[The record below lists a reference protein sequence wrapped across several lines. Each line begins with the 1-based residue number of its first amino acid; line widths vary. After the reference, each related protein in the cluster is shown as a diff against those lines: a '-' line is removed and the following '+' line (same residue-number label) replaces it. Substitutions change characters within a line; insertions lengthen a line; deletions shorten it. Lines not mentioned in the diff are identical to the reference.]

1 MVRTR
6 RMAALTSDE
15 NNGQDNSDAN
25 VNEPQ
30 SMEIVDEKPPAAR
43 TRKTPAKPK
52 GRKTTKKAA
61 AQTSV
66 KEEEQAEGTGHVEQQ
81 EAETLNTSIAPDH
94 EEKNVGTTSDQSRA
108 TANRTK
114 PSAKRAQPKATKAKP
129 TQPKSKS
136 KTTTVIETP
145 EWYGDEEELDLD
157 TPYMPK
163 DLRKELCEHLSMAGH
178 LHPETWRF
186 DSPFDAPP
194 PPPENPP
201 PPDSVLV
208 VGLADR
214 EVFRLR
220 QLLRHWVSE
229 EKGSSS
235 RVATKFFHR
244 LDYTYNKADSL
255 PEALARHD
263 RALAL
268 TLERL
273 SREIPF
279 EVFLCRLDR
288 GFEDIDT
295 DPQQA
300 SPSYVTED
308 LIDTQGRTY
317 AKFVPV
323 DENDWTKKTTEHWK
337 PKLLPGYCDAA
348 LVLVPRDT
356 VADFLWETIEANG
369 PPTAKYN
376 VTQTPLRTLLE
387 NYKTRCAEDHDR
399 YWPIFSNIL
408 RRACTWDSEKGLGFM
423 PGEFVEGLLKA
434 CISAKDWDLFT
445 FAAGFTG
452 FTFRKMPYDP
462 RPFVKWARTEVTE
475 GRAAFQDIQQ
485 GILAVSFSH
494 SLVNHRCS
502 SITAFYETT
511 DEAVPRDWAQN
522 AVSRIADFSDS
533 QIIGQQDGS
542 ELVSAMKTC
551 FGLGLEFR
559 ELATKV
565 VKRNSTK
572 FAFLLGFANELYESV
587 TSKDDVTQEL
597 YLSLAEH
604 IVNELHIHELHSRSA
619 ETARV
624 REIIQIRSTHSK
636 VEQSLQLLQPAIEG
650 VDKADISRFISGLIA
665 EEADTLLMRLTMKLV
680 GDVRR
685 IPLRE
690 LTHLW
695 VPFLSLLLDVLEK
708 HQIPLS
714 TPRYQNIFAAIMEVY
729 LLKEVG
735 KAPKQVWQPAMR
747 SITCG
752 CGLCFRVNQFLSE
765 SSFNAIRIHGSS
777 AAFGHV
783 QNYLIGLRE
792 GISCDFTIDAA
803 SGTITVTK
811 RLKSDAT
818 AIKQWEAKK
827 DNVRKQIFAKFD
839 QAKLRAILGEEY
851 SWFTGF
857 ELLENVLDA
866 EVHDEEELPP
876 PPVAVH
882 QNPHQP
888 FHPSPVSGYQ
898 GPQPGQAP
906 LQPVGTFYNFR
917 LPPPN
922 EGYRPPANPW
932 AAIPGHTSQP
942 VQYGQHFQSGPP
954 QSTQSVVSVSVG
966 SNGFAGC
973 VQMINNVNNQQTTT
987 HIDGFSGSINVIQ
1000 NNVNNHQTTEIR
1012 GRLEQGRQLFFKEE
1026 ATVIQTMFP
1035 SWQSDAID
1043 AELRRRW
1050 TMMLISLVEGYVNRA
1065 TAAQNQAQTQ
1075 PGPSLPA
1082 PFHSAHQPSGP
1093 SSSTEN
1099 DLKAGWEYYFSTQMG
1114 FLRAKHPTYS
1124 YQLLVNTVRQQ
1135 WSSMPREH
1143 REWFN
1148 KQALTQ
1154 KQQQPQ
1160 LPPLNNRRAVG
1171 LSRAQ
1176 SIPSLSSIVPPPPL
1190 GAVEGMLKGQ
1200 SQHFPSLEARV
1211 AALREEAKV
1220 TPTTALAIKK
1230 PVVDR
1235 HGMVFVRESTQV
1247 SIPEKDYMESK
1258 ARLAPYPDVAHLDPC
1273 RKQLD
1278 RGRAWW
1284 VDKYNHSLC
1293 RVLPGK
1299 SAQEITQ
1306 KLGAEWETCLGVVDR
1321 LMTDDL
1327 ARIEDAK
1334 SGRASAYNTLN
1345 AIMSRKPNKRA
1356 RTSKWGSTRMMALSG
1371 PGAMD
1376 DPPLSSSDD
1385 EDPAFLQRGEVT
1397 STSMTG
1403 RRPSAST
1410 AVFAAAP
1417 ASVASP
1423 PVSGYEAFVKEIE
1436 PRLRKTNPG
1445 ASAAN
1450 LKSVL
1455 QRRWEAMSEKHRA
1468 VYADEAAKSGSGNIA
1483 PSTSTPAAPPSTS
1496 TASTSRTYDGFGY
1509 YLNTQGLNIRRIFPQ
1524 YSYDQVVD
1532 ATKRQWDALHPA
1544 EKSNY
1549 SNKAFAAA
1557 QHPIDKGIFTR
1568 LEAHFYKA
1576 NRGKATV
1583 SSTPAAPSYNASS
1596 SSSSRDD
1603 QADGFGFWLRFE
1615 ERKFKQKNPG
1625 LTHEQA
1631 VVALKFQ
1638 WDGMTQMARGIYEDM
1653 AAKENAKAN
1662 MTAKPTASQTPSSS
1676 GSLAWEAWAQKYDG
1690 FNWFLNSKGCDLK
1703 QGNRA
1708 LDYDVIVTTMKA
1720 RWQSMITEER
1730 REFEDKAKMMR
1741 SSLGGR
1747 RMFSKLLRLCGL
1759 PEEPDVP
1766 PPRANDNAHQKPTS
1780 SSTTTTTASS
1790 IPSSNTS
1797 SSLTW
1802 EAWAQKY
1809 DGFNWFLNSRGY
1821 DYKQKSRDADFNYD
1835 QVVKIMELQWKHM
1848 SDWERR
1854 EFEDKAKILRT
1865 NLGGRQMFSRL
1876 RRLCGLPEEP
1886 DVPQPAKT
1894 VKPRT
1899 PFPSTW
1905 RGRGSKAAT
1914 SLMSSSPVRPD
1925 PPSASSADRTLT
1937 EIQPNRMAATPGLS
1951 DKVAKID
1958 ITSAWAVK
1966 TGKLKIPQLSTPRSG
1981 SGSASASASASGS
1994 ASASTSRGVK
2004 RKAKAD
2010 VIDLTLDD

>member
-6 RMAALTSDE
+6 RMAALTGDE
-15 NNGQDNSDAN
+15 INGQESSDAN

-30 SMEIVDEKPPAAR
+30 SMEIVDEKSPAAP
-43 TRKTPAKPK
+43 TRKTPAKPR

-81 EAETLNTSIAPDH
+81 EARTLNASIAPDH
-94 EEKNVGTTSDQSRA
+94 KDKNVGTTSDQSRA
-108 TANRTK
+108 TANRTR
-114 PSAKRAQPKATKAKP
+114 PSAKRAQPKATKA
-129 TQPKSKS
+129 KS

-157 TPYMPK
+157 TPYMPN
-163 DLRKELCEHLSMAGH
+163 DLRKELCEHLSMAGR

-220 QLLRHWVSE
+220 QLLRYWVSE

-235 RVATKFFHR
+235 RAATKFFHR
-244 LDYTYNKADSL
+244 LDYTYNKAGSL

-263 RALAL
+263 RVLAL

-288 GFEDIDT
+288 GFEDVDT
-295 DPQQA
+295 DPQQT

-376 VTQTPLRTLLE
+376 ATQTPLRTLLE
-387 NYKTRCAEDHDR
+387 NYKIRCAQDHDR

-475 GRAAFQDIQQ
+475 GRATFQDIQQ

-502 SITAFYETT
+502 SITTFYETT
-511 DEAVPRDWAQN
+511 DETVPRDWAQN

-551 FGLGLEFR
+551 FGLGLEFS

-665 EEADTLLMRLTMKLV
+665 EEADSLLMRLTMKLV
-680 GDVRR
+680 GDVRC

-714 TPRYQNIFAAIMEVY
+714 TPRYQNMFAAIMEAY

-765 SSFNAIRIHGSS
+765 SSFNAIRIHVSNAS
-777 AAFGHV
+777 FAHV

-792 GISCDFTIDAA
+792 GISCDFTMDAA
-803 SGTITVTK
+803 SGTITATK
-811 RLKSDAT
+811 RLKPDAT
-818 AIKQWEAKK
+818 AIKQWEEKK
-827 DNVRKQIFAKFD
+827 DNVKKQIFAKFD

-876 PPVAVH
+876 PSVAVH

-906 LQPVGTFYNFR
+906 LQPVGTFNNFR

-973 VQMINNVNNQQTTT
+973 VQMINNVNNQQTIT

-1000 NNVNNHQTTEIR
+1000 NNVNNHQATEIR

-1050 TMMLISLVEGYVNRA
+1050 TMMPISLVEGYVNRA

-1099 DLKAGWEYYFSTQMG
+1099 DLKAGWEYYFSTQLG

-1124 YQLLVNTVRQQ
+1124 HQLLVNTVRQQ

-1160 LPPLNNRRAVG
+1160 LPPLSNRRAG

-1220 TPTTALAIKK
+1220 TLTTALAIKK

-1284 VDKYNHSLC
+1284 VDKYKDSLC

-1345 AIMSRKPNKRA
+1345 AIMSSKPNKRA

-1385 EDPAFLQRGEVT
+1385 EDPAFLRRGETT

-1410 AVFAAAP
+1410 AVFATAP

-1468 VYADEAAKSGSGNIA
+1468 VYANEAAKSGSGNIA
-1483 PSTSTPAAPPSTS
+1483 PSTSTPAASPSTS

-1549 SNKAFAAA
+1549 SNKAFEAA

-1576 NRGKATV
+1576 NKGNATV

-1631 VVALKFQ
+1631 VVALKSQ
-1638 WDGMTQMARGIYEDM
+1638 WDGMTQMAQGIYEEM
-1653 AAKENAKAN
+1653 AAEENAKAN

-1676 GSLAWEAWAQKYDG
+1676 GSLTWEAWAQKYDG

-1720 RWQSMITEER
+1720 RWKSMIAEER

-1766 PPRANDNAHQKPTS
+1766 
-1780 SSTTTTTASS
+1780 
-1790 IPSSNTS
+1790 
-1797 SSLTW
+1797 
-1802 EAWAQKY
+1802 
-1809 DGFNWFLNSRGY
+1809 
-1821 DYKQKSRDADFNYD
+1821 
-1835 QVVKIMELQWKHM
+1835 
-1848 SDWERR
+1848 
-1854 EFEDKAKILRT
+1854 
-1865 NLGGRQMFSRL
+1865 
-1876 RRLCGLPEEP
+1876 
-1886 DVPQPAKT
+1886 QPAKT
-1894 VKPRT
+1894 VKPHT
-1899 PFPSTW
+1899 PFLSTW
-1905 RGRGSKAAT
+1905 RGSGSKAAT

-1981 SGSASASASASGS
+1981 SGSASASASAS
-1994 ASASTSRGVK
+1994 ASTSRGVK
-2004 RKAKAD
+2004 RKAKGD